1 MREMDDT
8 SIKPVVKIKLRD
20 LADLARFA
28 STTASVGHTTYVIHY
43 VEESQHIYGLFIVYR
58 DYYRLYGV
66 PMFYYITTEKPLEG
80 NYILFRADD
89 AGEHV
94 EVREGSK
101 PGWIAIPIVNL
112 DEKPAYLLS

>member
-1 MREMDDT
+1 MVDENAIR
-8 SIKPVVKIKLRD
+8 PVVMVKLDR

-43 VEESQHIYGLFIVYR
+43 VEGSQHIYGLFIVYR

-66 PMFYYITTEKPLEG
+66 PMFYYISTERPLDG
-80 NYILFRADD
+80 NYILFRTDD

-94 EVREGSK
+94 EVSRGSK

-112 DEKPAYLLS
+112 GEKPGAILP